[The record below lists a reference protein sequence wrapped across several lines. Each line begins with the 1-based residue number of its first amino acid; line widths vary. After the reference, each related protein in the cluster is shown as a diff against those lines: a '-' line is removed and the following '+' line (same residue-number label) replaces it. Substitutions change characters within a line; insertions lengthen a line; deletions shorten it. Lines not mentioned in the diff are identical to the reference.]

1 MANSTE
7 ERLGH
12 SQTPSPLQETVDLV
26 AFTQEILKGKLHFL
40 CS

>member
-7 ERLGH
+7 ERLGP
-12 SQTPSPLQETVDLV
+12 SQTTSPLQETVDLA
-26 AFTQEILKGKLHFL
+26 AFTEEILKGKLRFF